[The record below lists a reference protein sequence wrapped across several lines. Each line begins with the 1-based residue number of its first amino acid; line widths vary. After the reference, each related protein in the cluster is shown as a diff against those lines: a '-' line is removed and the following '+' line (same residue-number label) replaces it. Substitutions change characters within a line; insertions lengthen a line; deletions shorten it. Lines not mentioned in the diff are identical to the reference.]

1 MAKRQFKPF
10 APFQDNQDAQMHEL
24 LTNPALVT
32 EQDTIPLAA
41 LNRSTPPVL
50 HRVEQD
56 TVPLAAFHGLTP
68 TVFYKTKQDTM
79 PLAAVP
85 GAPAMPHKRGN
96 LSTAVQRMIAT
107 GLARLQ
113 DPQPEGLFTRGLQ
126 AVKPESVLGL
136 LPVLTLTSTSGLL
149 LVSFA
154 FYISPYGNIALEF
167 FFYLGLL
174 LMFVPNVVRL
184 MSPAPSRLE
193 RICLLCVVGICF
205 YLVQLMVSPLR
216 VSSFDEFLHWRTAAD
231 ILRTRHLF
239 SVNSM
244 LPVSPYYP
252 GLEIVTNAVST
263 TSGLSTFHAGIVVI
277 SAARLLMTL
286 SLFTFYEQ
294 ITKSS
299 RMAGIATI
307 IYMTNPHFL
316 LFDAYFNYET
326 LALPLATCM
335 LYILARYQTTNEDY
349 RWAIFIAWI
358 VLLAVTITHHMT
370 DYVFDGLLILWAVI
384 SLFQASSPNMRRNLA
399 TIALFGVLLS
409 LAYALLLQGNPV
421 WGYLSSYFG
430 AALNNLG
437 HIFAGTNTP
446 RPLFVGPAGQSA
458 PIWDRLLM
466 MASVALIAFGLPF
479 GLLSL
484 WQQHRHNALAVMLGI
499 TSLAYPISQVFRFTN
514 FGSEI
519 TDRSA
524 AFLFLPIAYVL
535 TIFITHFWPTRKL
548 SWRATSL
555 ITCALSVVFLG
566 GVILEG
572 GPAWSNLPGPY
583 LVVADTRSVEPEG
596 IQAASWALSRLGP
609 DNRVATDRINQ
620 ILMSTFG
627 DQRVETALNDNV
639 DISPVF
645 FSSQFG
651 PQEVAIL
658 RQARIRYLVVDLRL
672 STALPLE
679 GYYFEENEPG
689 FLQLISPISRN
700 ALTKFNVIPQIN
712 RVFDS
717 GDIVIYDVGALVDG
731 SGP

>member
-1 MAKRQFKPF
+1 MVKRQFKRFSPF
-10 APFQDNQDAQMHEL
+10 EDHEDARTQYL
-24 LTNPALVT
+24 QTNRASVAK
-32 EQDTIPLAA
+32 Q
-41 LNRSTPPVL
+41 N
-50 HRVEQD
+50 
-56 TVPLAAFHGLTP
+56 TVPLAAFHGSTP
-68 TVFYKTKQDTM
+68 PVLHKVEQETM
-79 PLAAVP
+79 PLAAVH
-85 GAPAMPHKRGN
+85 GAPAVPHKRGN
-96 LSTAVQRMIAT
+96 LSTAVQRMIST

-126 AVKPESVLGL
+126 AVKSGTNVLGL
-136 LPVLTLTSTSGLL
+136 LPILMLTSTSGLL
-149 LVSFA
+149 IVSFA
-154 FYISPYGNIALEF
+154 YYISPYGDLTFEF
-167 FFYLGLL
+167 FFFLGLL
-174 LMFVPNVVRL
+174 LIFVPNVVRL
-184 MSPAPSRLE
+184 TSPATSRLE

-231 ILRTRHLF
+231 IARTGHLF
-239 SVNSM
+239 SENSM

-252 GLEIVTNAVST
+252 GLEIMTNALST

-286 SLFTFYEQ
+286 SLFMFYEQ

-326 LALPLATCM
+326 LALPLATFM
-335 LYILARYQTTNEDY
+335 LYILARYQTTNEGY

-358 VLLAVTITHHMT
+358 VLLAITITHHMT

-384 SLFQASSPNMRRNLA
+384 SLFQASSPNMRRNLV

-409 LAYALLLQGNPV
+409 LAYAFLLKGNPV
-421 WGYLSSYFG
+421 WGYLSEYFG
-430 AALNNLG
+430 AAFNQLG
-437 HIFAGTNTP
+437 HIIAGTNTP

-466 MASVALIAFGLPF
+466 LASVALVAFGLPF

-499 TSLAYPISQVFRFTN
+499 ASFAYPISQAFRFTN
-514 FGSEI
+514 FGSDI
-519 TDRSA
+519 SDRAA
-524 AFLFLPIAYVL
+524 AFLFLPVAYVL

-555 ITCALSVVFLG
+555 ITCAMSVVCVG
-566 GVILEG
+566 GVLLEA
-572 GPAWSNLPGPY
+572 GPALSNLPGPY
-583 LVVADTRSVEPEG
+583 VVVADQRSIEPEG
-596 IQAASWALSRLGP
+596 IQAASWALTYLGP
-609 DNRVATDRINQ
+609 NNRVATDRINQ
-620 ILMSTFG
+620 ILMSTYG
-627 DQRVETALNDNV
+627 DQRIVTSQEDKVEV
-639 DISPVF
+639 SPVF

-651 PQEVAIL
+651 PEDIAIL
-658 RQARIRYLVVDLRL
+658 RQARVRYLVVDLRL

-679 GYYFEENEPG
+679 GYYFESDESDAYR
-689 FLQLISPISRN
+689 LISPISSD
-700 ALTKFNVIPQIN
+700 ALTKFSAIPQIN

-731 SGP
+731 

>member
-32 EQDTIPLAA
+32 
-41 LNRSTPPVL
+41 
-50 HRVEQD
+50 EQD

-263 TSGLSTFHAGIVVI
+263 TSGLSTFHAGIIVI

-286 SLFTFYEQ
+286 SLFMLYEQ
-294 ITKSS
+294 VTKSS

-326 LALPLATCM
+326 LALPLATFM
-335 LYILARYQTTNEDY
+335 LYILARYQTMNEDY

-384 SLFQASSPNMRRNLA
+384 SLFQASSSNMRRNLV
-399 TIALFGVLLS
+399 TIALFGALLS
-409 LAYALLLQGNPV
+409 LAYTFLLQGNPA
-421 WGYLSSYFG
+421 WGYLSEYFG
-430 AALNNLG
+430 AAFNQLG
-437 HIFAGTNTP
+437 HIIAGTNTP

-466 MASVALIAFGLPF
+466 LASVALVAFGLP
-479 GLLSL
+479 L
-484 WQQHRHNALAVMLGI
+484 
-499 TSLAYPISQVFRFTN
+499 
-514 FGSEI
+514 
-519 TDRSA
+519 
-524 AFLFLPIAYVL
+524 
-535 TIFITHFWPTRKL
+535 
-548 SWRATSL
+548 
-555 ITCALSVVFLG
+555 
-566 GVILEG
+566 
-572 GPAWSNLPGPY
+572 
-583 LVVADTRSVEPEG
+583 
-596 IQAASWALSRLGP
+596 
-609 DNRVATDRINQ
+609 
-620 ILMSTFG
+620 
-627 DQRVETALNDNV
+627 
-639 DISPVF
+639 
-645 FSSQFG
+645 
-651 PQEVAIL
+651 
-658 RQARIRYLVVDLRL
+658 
-672 STALPLE
+672 
-679 GYYFEENEPG
+679 
-689 FLQLISPISRN
+689 
-700 ALTKFNVIPQIN
+700 
-712 RVFDS
+712 
-717 GDIVIYDVGALVDG
+717 
-731 SGP
+731 

>member
-1 MAKRQFKPF
+1 MVKRQFKRFSPF
-10 APFQDNQDAQMHEL
+10 EDHEDARTQYL
-24 LTNPALVT
+24 QTNRASVAK
-32 EQDTIPLAA
+32 Q
-41 LNRSTPPVL
+41 N
-50 HRVEQD
+50 
-56 TVPLAAFHGLTP
+56 TVPLAAFHGSTP
-68 TVFYKTKQDTM
+68 PVLHKVEQETM
-79 PLAAVP
+79 PLAAVH
-85 GAPAMPHKRGN
+85 GAPAVPHKRGN
-96 LSTAVQRMIAT
+96 LSTAVQRMIST

-126 AVKPESVLGL
+126 AVKSGTNVLGL
-136 LPVLTLTSTSGLL
+136 LPILMLTSTSGLL
-149 LVSFA
+149 IVSFA
-154 FYISPYGNIALEF
+154 YYISPYGDLAFEF
-167 FFYLGLL
+167 FFFLGLL
-174 LMFVPNVVRL
+174 LIFVPNVVRL
-184 MSPAPSRLE
+184 TSPATSRLE

-205 YLVQLMVSPLR
+205 YLVQLMISPLR

-231 ILRTRHLF
+231 IARTGHLF
-239 SVNSM
+239 SENSM

-286 SLFTFYEQ
+286 SLFMFYEQ

-326 LALPLATCM
+326 LALPLATFM

-370 DYVFDGLLILWAVI
+370 DYVFDGLLIVWAMI
-384 SLFQASSPNMRRNLA
+384 SLFQASSPNMRRYLV

-409 LAYALLLQGNPV
+409 LAYAFLLKGNPV
-421 WGYLSSYFG
+421 WGYLSEYFG
-430 AALNNLG
+430 AAFNQLG
-437 HIFAGTNTP
+437 HIIAGTNIP

-458 PIWDRLLM
+458 PIWDRLLIL
-466 MASVALIAFGLPF
+466 ASVALVAFGLPF

-499 TSLAYPISQVFRFTN
+499 ASLAYPISQVFRFTN
-514 FGSEI
+514 FGSDI
-519 TDRSA
+519 SDRAA
-524 AFLFLPIAYVL
+524 AFLFLPVAYVL

-555 ITCALSVVFLG
+555 ITCAMSVVCVG
-566 GVILEG
+566 GVLLEA
-572 GPAWSNLPGPY
+572 GPVLSNLPGPY
-583 LVVADTRSVEPEG
+583 VVVADQRSIEPEG
-596 IQAASWALSRLGP
+596 IQAASWALTYLGP
-609 DNRVATDRINQ
+609 NNRVATDRINQ
-620 ILMSTFG
+620 ILMSTYG
-627 DQRVETALNDNV
+627 DQRIVTSQEDKVEV
-639 DISPVF
+639 SPVF
-645 FSSQFG
+645 FSSHFG
-651 PQEVAIL
+651 PAEVAIL
-658 RQARIRYLVVDLRL
+658 RQARVRYLVVDLRL

-679 GYYFEENEPG
+679 GYYFESDESDAYR
-689 FLQLISPISRN
+689 LISPISSD
-700 ALTKFNVIPQIN
+700 ALTKFSAIPQIN

-731 SGP
+731 